1 MPDRMRKR
9 GGDFMRIE
17 EATTI
22 LHTVQAF
29 DCCSIVGISNIGKSD
44 LLRTLVLPDF
54 LARFN
59 PLAQRMLYVYVDCNR
74 MLSLSDQGFYE
85 LVLRCLQDQL
95 RAKQAASSA
104 VAGASSRGVMEQLD
118 HAYEG
123 LINPH
128 SPFHVPLSFNQGLT
142 AVLDQL
148 ETALVLIFDEFDDV
162 LERVD
167 GRVFLNLRALED
179 QYRRRL
185 VYVTA
190 TNLPLA
196 MLRRDLDVD
205 EFTEL
210 FAHSTYYLPP
220 LNRSDATSFIQNYA
234 AGAGV
239 TFNERDVAFLLD
251 WAGGHIGLVE
261 TACSVLGALT
271 GAPARDES
279 QDWIIHRE
287 AASSMPRSLVVQTEC
302 RKIWGSLND
311 NERQTLLDLL
321 TPGGEPSTHAIGSL
335 RQKHVLV
342 GNSDETLQPFCRLF
356 ASYLQQQNTLARP
369 GVHGLRVDV
378 ESGEVH
384 VDGRRTEVL
393 TNLEY
398 RLLLLLYG
406 QIGKICDKYEVVEA
420 VWGQDYIDTVDDARI
435 EKLVSRLRAKI
446 EPDPGTPR
454 YILTIRGRGY
464 KLVGPS

>member
-1 MPDRMRKR
+1 MPDRMRKSS
-9 GGDFMRIE
+9 GDFMRVD
-17 EATTI
+17 EAATI
-22 LHTVQAF
+22 MQHVQALE
-29 DCCSIVGISNIGKSD
+29 CCSVVGISNIGKSD
-44 LLRTLVLPDF
+44 LLRTLVLPEF
-54 LARFN
+54 QARHHPQSSQLLF
-59 PLAQRMLYVYVDCNR
+59 VYVDCNR
-74 MLSLSDQGFYE
+74 MFSLSDQGFYE
-85 LVLRCLQDQL
+85 LVLRCLHDML
-95 RAKQAASSA
+95 RGRDGEGPVTAELDRAYAA
-104 VAGASSRGVMEQLD
+104 
-118 HAYEG
+118 

-142 AVLDQL
+142 AVLDRL
-148 ETALVLIFDEFDDV
+148 ETPLVLIFDEFDDV
-162 LERVD
+162 MERVD
-167 GRVFLNLRALED
+167 GRVFLNLRALKD

-190 TNLPLA
+190 TNLRLA
-196 MLRRDLDVD
+196 LLRRDLEVD

-220 LNRSDATSFIQNYA
+220 LGQADAMSFIQGYA
-234 AGAGV
+234 RDSGV
-239 TFNERDVAFLLD
+239 TFNDRDTAFLLE
-251 WAGGHIGLVE
+251 WAGGHVGLLE
-261 TACSVLGALT
+261 ASCNVLGALT

-287 AASSMPRSLVVQTEC
+287 AAASMPRSLIVQTEC
-302 RKIWGSLND
+302 HKIWSSLD
-311 NERQTLLDLL
+311 DSERHTLLDLL
-321 TPGGEPSTHAIGSL
+321 TPGSEPAAHAVASL

-342 GNSDETLQPFCRLF
+342 GSSNDTAELFCRLF
-356 ASYLQQQNTLARP
+356 ALHVQQQNTLARP
-369 GVHGLRVDV
+369 GVRGVRVDV
-378 ESGEVH
+378 ETGAVY
-384 VDGRRTEVL
+384 VDGRQTEVL

-446 EPDPGTPR
+446 EPDPANPR
-454 YILTIRGRGY
+454 YVLTIRGRGY

>member
-1 MPDRMRKR
+1 MPDRMRKVS
-9 GGDFMRIE
+9 GEFMRVA
-17 EATTI
+17 EASTI
-22 LHTVQAF
+22 MQVVQALE
-29 DCCSIVGISNIGKSD
+29 CCSVVGISNIGKSD
-44 LLRTLVLPDF
+44 LLRTLVLPEFQDQYGTRSNQ
-54 LARFN
+54 A
-59 PLAQRMLYVYVDCNR
+59 LYAYIDCNR

-85 LVLRCLQDQL
+85 LVLRCLQDVL
-95 RAKQAASSA
+95 RVHGVAAGITS
-104 VAGASSRGVMEQLD
+104 ELD
-118 HAYEG
+118 RAYEA

-148 ETALVLIFDEFDDV
+148 ETPLVLVFDEFDEV

-167 GRVFLNLRALED
+167 GRVFLNLRALKD

-190 TNLPLA
+190 TNLRLA
-196 MLRRDLDVD
+196 LLRRDLDVD

-220 LNRSDATSFIQNYA
+220 LSPADATSFIQNYA
-234 AGAGV
+234 GDSGV
-239 TFNERDVAFLLD
+239 TFNERDVAFLLE
-251 WAGGHIGLVE
+251 WADGHVGLLE
-261 TACSVLGALT
+261 AACNVLGALT

-287 AASSMPRSLVVQTEC
+287 AAASMPRSLIVQTEC
-302 RKIWGSLND
+302 HKIWTSLD
-311 NERQTLLDLL
+311 DSERQTLLDLQ
-321 TPGGEPSTHAIGSL
+321 TPGSEPAAYAVTSL

-342 GNSDETLQPFCRLF
+342 GSTDDTTQVFCRLF
-356 ASYLQQQNTLARP
+356 AVYVQQQNTLARP
-369 GVHGLRVDV
+369 GVRGLRVDV
-378 ESGEVH
+378 ETGAVY
-384 VDGRRTEVL
+384 VDGRQTEVL

-435 EKLVSRLRAKI
+435 EKLVSRLRAKT
-446 EPDPGTPR
+446 EPDPANPR

>member
-1 MPDRMRKR
+1 MPDRIRKS
-9 GGDFMRIE
+9 GGEFIRAE
-17 EATTI
+17 EAATI
-22 LHTVQAF
+22 MQYLQAF
-29 DCCSIVGISNIGKSD
+29 ECCSIVGISNIGKSD
-44 LLRTLVLPDF
+44 LLRTLVLPE
-54 LARFN
+54 LSTRFHPQAD
-59 PLAQRMLYVYVDCNR
+59 PLRLVYVDCNR

-85 LVLRCLQDQL
+85 LVLRCLLDLLHAQE
-95 RAKQAASSA
+95 AP
-104 VAGASSRGVMEQLD
+104 AGVLEQLD
-118 HAYEG
+118 RAYQA
-123 LINPH
+123 LIKPH

-167 GRVFLNLRALED
+167 SRVFLNLRALKD

-190 TNLPLA
+190 TNLRLA

-210 FAHSTYYLPP
+210 FAHATYYLPP
-220 LNRSDATSFIQNYA
+220 LSPADATSFIQKYA
-234 AGAGV
+234 HDAGV
-239 TFNERDVAFLLD
+239 TFNERDVAFLWE
-251 WAGGHIGLVE
+251 WAGGHVGLLE
-261 TACSVLGALT
+261 AACNVLGSLT

-287 AASSMPRSLVVQTEC
+287 AASVMPRSLIVQTEC
-302 RKIWGSLND
+302 SKIWNSLND
-311 NERQTLLDLL
+311 DERQTLLDLL
-321 TPGGEPSTHAIGSL
+321 TPGGEPATAALASL
-335 RQKHVLV
+335 RQKHVLL
-342 GNSDETLQPFCRLF
+342 GTSDETARAFCRLF
-356 ASYLQQQNTLARP
+356 TLYLQQQNTLARP
-369 GVHGLRVDV
+369 GAHGLRVDV
-378 ESGEVH
+378 ETGEVY
-384 VDGRRTEVL
+384 VDGHRTEVL

-406 QIGKICDKYEVVEA
+406 QIGKICDKYEVVET

-446 EPDPGTPR
+446 EPDPSSPR

-464 KLVGPS
+464 KLAGPT